1 MLEGGV
7 SPPLQGFSPPA
18 SITHSSYSC
27 SSVSDIL
34 VRPKDHREQAE
45 WGGVPK
51 EEGLGVWTPRSE
63 AGGSG
68 GLDSWV

>member
-1 MLEGGV
+1 M
-7 SPPLQGFSPPA
+7 SPLLQASSPPA

-51 EEGLGVWTPRSE
+51 EEGLGDWTPASE
-63 AGGSG
+63 GGGAG
-68 GLDSWV
+68 GLDSQV